1 VFPNGQVAT
10 FSCVPP
16 QPKRTGATSIL
27 GATTTTSFSI
37 DFKIANLYN
46 DFMKKNLIYKTSI
59 IAILTLFISC
69 QSKAEKQQIKKEIAT
84 LVDNPFHSDSAE
96 KASSLKTILSN
107 KAQTV
112 AKKITQIAD
121 APARRKN
128 GGKTDFSG
136 RRDKSAKTNS
146 RKKFSEK
153 KIGGVLKQKMK
164 RASSKDF
171 QETHGAKKSIW
182 SALKN
187 KAGKFGKR

>member
-1 VFPNGQVAT
+1 MPEEAETYVHRIG
-10 FSCVPP
+10 
-16 QPKRTGATSIL
+16 RTARAEADGEAISFC
-27 GATTTTSFSI
+27 TT
-37 DFKIANLYN
+37 DDAHL
-46 DFMKKNLIYKTSI
+46 LRAI
-59 IAILTLFISC
+59 IKF
-69 QSKAEKQQIKKEIAT
+69 IKKEIAT

-171 QETHGAKKSIW
+171 QKTHGAKKSIW